1 MTFKFIAQN
10 ESTVNVNFNRQYINL
25 GSSLLIYTIQ
35 KVLVKDKQIGSNCES
50 SISSIFY
57 SEIRPLVEKL
67 FTHKLELPL
76 REGRVGNSGSK
87 QPTQGMMQM

>member
-10 ESTVNVNFNRQYINL
+10 ESTVNVNFNKQYINL

-35 KVLVKDKQIGSNCES
+35 KVLVKDKQIGGNCES

-67 FTHKLELPL
+67 ELPL
-76 REGRVGNSGSK
+76 REGQVGNSGSK